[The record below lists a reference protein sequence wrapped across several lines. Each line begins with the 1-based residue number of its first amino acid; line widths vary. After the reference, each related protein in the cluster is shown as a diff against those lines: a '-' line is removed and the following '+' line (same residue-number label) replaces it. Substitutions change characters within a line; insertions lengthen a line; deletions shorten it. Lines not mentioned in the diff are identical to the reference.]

1 MNTQPFGRLTRLPQI
16 LAVAAVAALGAT
28 SSHAG
33 LVHTESPDAG
43 ELRVSAQTVS
53 GSGAIDA
60 VRGTTSAGDL
70 ADLFAF
76 KLTAGTAFQASTQDS
91 SIDWNNFD
99 TVLYLFDAAGAQVAV
114 NDDGDFGAQ
123 SLLSYLPTLSGLYYL
138 AITGASYEPTFS
150 SGSLSGWSSLTNEF
164 EAYEIQLQGALAV
177 SADTGRLPEPGSLLL
192 AGLGFA
198 AAGAARRR
206 AAR

>member
-1 MNTQPFGRLTRLPQI
+1 MNTKLLGSLRLLK
-16 LAVAAVAALGAT
+16 LLSVATIAALGAA

-33 LVHTESPDAG
+33 LVHTEVADAG
-43 ELRVSAQTVS
+43 DLIVSSQAI
-53 GSGAIDA
+53 GGAGAVDA
-60 VRGTTSAGDL
+60 VRGGSSAGDL
-70 ADLFAF
+70 ADLFAIQ
-76 KLTAGTAFQASTQDS
+76 LTAGTAFQASTQDS

-99 TVLYLFDAAGAQVAV
+99 TVLYLFNAGGTQVAF

-138 AITGASYEPTFS
+138 AITGASYEPTFTG
-150 SGSLSGWSSLTNEF
+150 GSLSGWSSLTNEF
-164 EAYEIQLQGALAV
+164 GVYEIQLQGALAV
-177 SADTGRLPEPGSLLL
+177 PADTGNKLPEPGSLLL

-206 AAR
+206 VAR